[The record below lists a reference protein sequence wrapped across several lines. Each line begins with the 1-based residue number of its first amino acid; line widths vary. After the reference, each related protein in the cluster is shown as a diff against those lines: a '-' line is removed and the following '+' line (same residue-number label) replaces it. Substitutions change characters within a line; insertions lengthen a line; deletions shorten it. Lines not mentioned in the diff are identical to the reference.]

1 MRIFE
6 NQDAT
11 DVAIINAGDPVVKAA
26 VEKSGIK
33 SRIIPFSTKGVLKE
47 GLYRK
52 DGAGAVVWKTQG
64 REDVYDLKG
73 MRLTGIHNTENVM
86 AVIAASIEAGIPKD
100 VLLKTVME
108 FRGFPTGW
116 NLWRR

>member
-1 MRIFE
+1 M
-6 NQDAT
+6 
-11 DVAIINAGDPVVKAA
+11 
-26 VEKSGIK
+26 
-33 SRIIPFSTKGVLKE
+33 
-47 GLYRK
+47 
-52 DGAGAVVWKTQG
+52 WKTQG

-73 MRLTGIHNTENVM
+73 MRLTGTHNMENVM

-100 VLLKTVME
+100 VLIKTVME